1 MNYKEFKFLSFDCY
15 GTLIDWE
22 SGIWNAFQ
30 PLILFNSRTDLTREK
45 VLREFALF
53 ESEQQNKNP
62 SMLYPQILFN
72 VHINF
77 AQKNELKTNE
87 ELNNNF
93 GNSVPYWP
101 AFHDSADALRLLKSK
116 YKLIILSNINVAGFI
131 ASNRWL
137 GVEFDE
143 IYTAENV
150 GSYKPNLANFEY
162 MFDNLK
168 KAHNADKSS
177 ILHVAQS
184 LFHDHVPAKQFN
196 MKTVWIDRQKL
207 NKGGNWGATKKVE
220 NNPRPDLIFDDLLS
234 FAKDAV

>member
-1 MNYKEFKFLSFDCY
+1 MKQSVLS
-15 GTLIDWE
+15 
-22 SGIWNAFQ
+22 
-30 PLILFNSRTDLTREK
+30 K
-45 VLREFALF
+45 
-53 ESEQQNKNP
+53 
-62 SMLYPQILFN
+62 
-72 VHINF
+72 
-77 AQKNELKTNE
+77 KNELKTNE

-116 YKLIILSNINVAGFI
+116 YKLIILSNVNVAGFI
-131 ASNRWL
+131 SSNRWL

-177 ILHVAQS
+177 ILHVAQIQIMQILS
-184 LFHDHVPAKQFN
+184 TLF
-196 MKTVWIDRQKL
+196 
-207 NKGGNWGATKKVE
+207 
-220 NNPRPDLIFDDLLS
+220 LL
-234 FAKDAV
+234 

>member
-1 MNYKEFKFLSFDCY
+1 MNYSEFKFLSFDCY

-30 PLILFNSRTDLTREK
+30 PLILFNSRDDLTREN
-45 VLREFALF
+45 VLREFALL
-53 ESEQQNKNP
+53 ESEQQSSNP

-77 AQKNELKTNE
+77 AKKSELKTNE

-116 YKLIILSNINVAGFI
+116 YKLIILSNVNVAGFI
-131 ASNRWL
+131 ASNKWL

-168 KAHNADKSS
+168 KAYNAEQNS

-184 LFHDHVPAKQFN
+184 LFHDHVPAKKFN

-207 NKGGNWGATKKVE
+207 NQGGNWGATKKVD
-220 NNPRPDLIFDDLLS
+220 NNPKPDLIFDDLMS